1 MLKSLVNDYCYS
13 SRFHF
18 HRGPDKEGYHIGK
31 MNNFMEVFGDE
42 KRFWL
47 LPIST
52 YMGDGI
58 SYPTRIN
65 TLTSYNSMSPA
76 NVNNSN
82 NAKLGEWENERYSR
96 TM

>member
-1 MLKSLVNDYCYS
+1 MCDCYLSFS
-13 SRFHF
+13 SFR
-18 HRGPDKEGYHIGK
+18 RGPDKEGYHIGK

-76 NVNNSN
+76 NANNSS
-82 NAKLGEWENERYSR
+82 NAKLGEWENE
-96 TM
+96 

>member
-1 MLKSLVNDYCYS
+1 MPPS
-13 SRFHF
+13 FF
-18 HRGPDKEGYHIGK
+18 RGPDKEGYHIGK

-52 YMGDGI
+52 FMGDGI

-65 TLTSYNSMSPA
+65 NTPSYNSMGQ
-76 NVNNSN
+76 NNINNSSN
-82 NAKLGEWENERYSR
+82 VKSGKRNRQETVTIEGLKSII
-96 TM
+96 